1 MWSPKSAGMSTNPVV
16 QSGQPINSA
25 PVMAV
30 ERVSHVYA
38 SPQGETKALADVS
51 FEVAPQEFVCL
62 VGPSG
67 CGKSTLLRLMA
78 GLLRPT
84 QGQVCLDGQTLT
96 GPHRQIGIVFQRA
109 NLMPWRS
116 VRDNVLLPLELEGVP
131 RNEAIQRADTLIQL
145 VGLAGFERAL
155 PRNLSGGMEQR
166 VAIARA
172 LIHDPEIL
180 LLDEPFG
187 ALDAMTRERMSLEL
201 LRIWQAS
208 QKTVVMVTHNIQE
221 AVFLADRVLVL
232 TPRPG
237 RVRATFDIPLPRP
250 RDIAVQYGRL
260 FGELAGQVRAAIG

>member
-1 MWSPKSAGMSTNPVV
+1 MLTSSS
-16 QSGQPINSA
+16 QPPGDA

-30 ERVSHVYA
+30 ERVSHVYT
-38 SPQGETKALADVS
+38 SPQGQIKALTDVS
-51 FEVAPQEFVCL
+51 FEVALQEFVCL

-78 GLLRPT
+78 GLLQPT
-84 QGQVCLDGQTLT
+84 QGQISLDGQPLA
-96 GPHRQIGIVFQRA
+96 GPHRQVGIVFQRA

-131 RNEAIQRADTLIQL
+131 RDQAIERADALIRL
-145 VGLAGFERAL
+145 VGLAGFERAR
-155 PRNLSGGMEQR
+155 PRDLSGGMEQR

-172 LIHDPEIL
+172 LIHEPEIL

-187 ALDAMTRERMSLEL
+187 ALDAMTRERMSAEL
-201 LRIWQAS
+201 LRIWEAS
-208 QKTVVMVTHNIQE
+208 RKTVVMVTHNIQE
-221 AVFLADRVLVL
+221 AVFLADRVLVI